1 MKLTVTDC
9 SKHVAAT
16 VAKRN
21 ERPASADI
29 IHICSSVHST
39 VMSTIALSSGSTG
52 VAHMPH
58 KMLNPQTYLQRIAR
72 YTVVHKKRGSKLM
85 SITLADLAPR

>member
-9 SKHVAAT
+9 SKHAAAT

-21 ERPASADI
+21 ERPASAD

-85 SITLADLAPR
+85 SITFADLAPR

>member
-1 MKLTVTDC
+1 
-9 SKHVAAT
+9 
-16 VAKRN
+16 
-21 ERPASADI
+21 
-29 IHICSSVHST
+29 
-39 VMSTIALSSGSTG
+39 MSTIALSSGSTG

-72 YTVVHKKRGSKLM
+72 YTVVHKERGSKLM